1 MTGQPKRIHTPA
13 DVPSDDSPNLRMAP
27 RESAEELAHRFEREQ
42 RAAQLKRED
51 TLSGS
56 LAPFRVGSVPYLN
69 AVPLTRG
76 LEEQIIFVTP
86 SKLAEML
93 QRDELDAALVS
104 VTEVLFNDRY
114 DVLDGIA
121 VASLGE
127 VKSVLLAHRKPID
140 EAREV
145 YCDTAS
151 LTSVNLLRVLLA
163 ERGLRPEFKPLP
175 SYDFTAL
182 PDCALLIGDR
192 ALDFLRGPH
201 EHQVL
206 DLGAAWYELTRLPFV
221 YAVWAL
227 RRGVENSQLRRQ
239 LREAKS
245 FGLETLDYIISS
257 RNEYDYEFRKDYL
270 GWHIHFHLGADE
282 RNGLNRFIGLLRK
295 HGMGPVYEPRF
306 VT

>member
-1 MTGQPKRIHTPA
+1 
-13 DVPSDDSPNLRMAP
+13 MAP
-27 RESAEELAHRFEREQ
+27 SESPEELAHRFERER
-42 RAAQLKRED
+42 RAVQLQRED
-51 TLSGS
+51 SLGES

-76 LEEQIIFVTP
+76 LEEQAVFVAP

-104 VTEVLFNDRY
+104 VTEPLFHDRY
-114 DVLDGIA
+114 DILDGIA

-127 VKSVLLAHRKPID
+127 VKSVFLAHRGPLEGVK
-140 EAREV
+140 EV

-175 SYDFTAL
+175 GYDAARL
-182 PDCALLIGDR
+182 PDFCLLIGDP
-192 ALDFLRGPH
+192 ALDLLLGPH
-201 EHQVL
+201 HHEIW
-206 DLGAAWYELTRLPFV
+206 DLGAAWYELTGLPFV

-227 RRGVENSQLRRQ
+227 RRGVENSRLRRQ
-239 LREAKS
+239 LREAKN
-245 FGLETLDYIISS
+245 FGLETLDSIISS
-257 RNEYDYEFRKDYL
+257 RTEYNYDFRKDYL

-282 RNGLNRFIGLLRK
+282 KRGLARFIDLLRK
-295 HGMGPVYEPRF
+295 HGSDPVYEPRF
-306 VT
+306 VN